1 MEENKLVMVFKNT
14 LGNSFSITVD
24 DPKDNLEEQEII
36 DAMNLIKSKNI
47 FQPKGYDI
55 AECVSAK
62 VVSSTITEYDL
73 VVLIKWGDCMTNFQA
88 IVANLGFPI
97 AISLYLLVR
106 IEGKLQALTDS
117 INELSHNI
125 TKMG

>member
-24 DPKDNLEEQEII
+24 DPKANLQEQEII

-55 AECVSAK
+55 AESAK
-62 VVSSTITEYDL
+62 VVGSTITEYDL
-73 VVLIKWGDCMTNFQA
+73 VV
-88 IVANLGFPI
+88 
-97 AISLYLLVR
+97 
-106 IEGKLQALTDS
+106 
-117 INELSHNI
+117 
-125 TKMG
+125 